1 LPYAKKH
8 IFNTIINFN
17 NTRYLWLA
25 SGGFAPYILFMSEE
39 NVNNFKHVTSITM
52 RTIARDN
59 EVEPSYS
66 ASEPPTGRVIEGM
79 RPRLPQPDL
88 DMNAANKRLVR
99 GCADVQALRIAHHN
113 ERLHYK
119 IKPRDNH
126 AASVFAALE
135 QARCEAIG
143 AKKMPGVG
151 GNLNAV
157 LAEKCERLGLQ
168 NITKR
173 EQVDMGDALHVLAR
187 MELTGESVP
196 PSAQKLVS
204 LWKPWLDQRL
214 QDLGFDDLKP
224 LLNDQAEYAKVAK
237 KLISSLDMVIED
249 GMDEGSSDNDEEQD
263 IDQQDQSDD
272 EESAQDEDD
281 EQEGDE
287 HDLDENMS
295 GGADDEY
302 LEAFGEDDTL
312 DDSSGEGDTDAPST
326 PRGSGR
332 DDFIPGR
339 DGEYTI
345 YTSEFDEEIAAE
357 DLADNHELIRLR
369 AMLDKQLAAH
379 QTVITKLA
387 NRLQRKVMAQ
397 QQRSWSFD
405 QEEGIL
411 DTARLARVV
420 ANPNV
425 PLTFKQEK
433 ETEFRDT
440 IVTLLI
446 DNSGSM
452 RGRPIATAAMTADI
466 VARTLERCGVR
477 VEVLGFTTRAWK
489 GGKSRD
495 VWTQNGR
502 PKHPGRLNDL
512 RHIIYKDAGA
522 PMRRTKKNM
531 GLMLKEG
538 ILKENIDG
546 EALVWA
552 HNRIAQRPEQRKI
565 IMVIS
570 DGAPVDD
577 STLSV
582 NPTHILENDLR
593 NVIHWIE
600 EKSNIG
606 LTAIGIG
613 HDVTRYYKRAI
624 KITDADELAKALV
637 DQLED
642 LFDDDNE
649 K

>member
-1 LPYAKKH
+1 
-8 IFNTIINFN
+8 
-17 NTRYLWLA
+17 
-25 SGGFAPYILFMSEE
+25 MSEE
-39 NVNNFKHVTSITM
+39 SVENFKHVTSVTM
-52 RTIARDN
+52 RTIAGDK
-59 EVEPSYS
+59 ELEASYS
-66 ASEPPTGRVIEGM
+66 TAEPPTGRVIEGM
-79 RPRLPQPDL
+79 RPRLPQPDS
-88 DMNAANKRLVR
+88 DMNVGSKRLVR
-99 GCADVQALRIAHHN
+99 GCADTQALRIAHHD
-113 ERLHYK
+113 ERLYYQE
-119 IKPRDNH
+119 KPRDNY
-126 AASVFAALE
+126 AGSVFAALE

-143 AKKMPGVG
+143 ATSMKGIG
-151 GNLNAV
+151 ANLNAV
-157 LAEKCERLGLQ
+157 LAEKCGRLGLE

-173 EQVDMGDALHVLAR
+173 EQVDMSDALHVMTRL
-187 MELTGESVP
+187 ELTGEKAP
-196 PSAQKLVS
+196 KEAEKLIR

-214 QDLGFDDLKP
+214 QDLGFNDLKP
-224 LLNDQAEYAKVAK
+224 LLNDQKAYGVIAK
-237 KLISSLDMVIED
+237 KLIQSLDMVVE
-249 GMDEGSSDNDEEQD
+249 DEGNGDSPDEEQE
-263 IDQQDQSDD
+263 SDLGGDNADEQD
-272 EESAQDEDD
+272 EEQENEQEDD
-281 EQEGDE
+281 EDS
-287 HDLDENMS
+287 HDLDEEMAS
-295 GGADDEY
+295 GADDEH
-302 LEAFGEDDTL
+302 LEAFGQDDTL
-312 DDSSGEGDTDAPST
+312 DDASVDDSGEAPSAS
-326 PRGSGR
+326 RGSSR

-339 DGEYTI
+339 DGLYTI
-345 YTSEFDEEIAAE
+345 YTTEFDEEIDAAE
-357 DLADNHELIRLR
+357 LADSQELVRLR
-369 AMLDKQLAAH
+369 GLLDKQLSSHLA
-379 QTVITKLA
+379 VITKLA

-405 QEEGIL
+405 LDEGIL

-440 IVTLLI
+440 IVTILI

-452 RGRPIATAAMTADI
+452 RGRPIAIAAMTADI

-477 VEVLGFTTRAWK
+477 TEILGFTTRAWK

-502 PKHPGRLNDL
+502 QKDPGRLNDI
-512 RHIIYKDAGA
+512 RHIIYKAADA
-522 PMRRTKKNM
+522 PMRRTKKNL

-582 NPTHILENDLR
+582 NPSNILEHDLR

-600 EKSNIG
+600 DKSNIEM
-606 LTAIGIG
+606 TAIGIG

-642 LFDDDNE
+642 LFDDGN
-649 K
+649 